1 MLLMLIIDILQAF
14 GRRLKAL
21 QEHAVEP
28 LQWSERSYTLSPLA
42 QQVLINKGYSL
53 HNYSFVYGVPLQC
66 ATHAECIAILE
77 EIPRYNNKHCHST
90 AHALA
95 DFVEAGRLYNQAGQI
110 SKAYAFLDV
119 CWTVLDCCAAIT
131 EGVAHGVVSL
141 ANPIIHPIETMENF
155 KRLVEIAG
163 CCVGKV
169 TKLLWSSF
177 ITHDVETATRITQEF
192 DAIYNALVTYV
203 KEHPRE
209 AIKQGTSFITQT
221 ILMNYGTHAL
231 HSFFKQAMVEL
242 PEYINLLPETAAA
255 VEVQAATLTAAIAT
269 HGARVAV
276 NTTKMGEDFLA
287 LSKIISGMGPY
298 IPLGQHLPH
307 LEKIYKDS
315 VKGFADKPNV
325 YVEFRDG
332 VLHVFEPGIK
342 LTKTKAKVDG
352 FHHDYLTA

>member
-1 MLLMLIIDILQAF
+1 
-14 GRRLKAL
+14 
-21 QEHAVEP
+21 
-28 LQWSERSYTLSPLA
+28 
-42 QQVLINKGYSL
+42 
-53 HNYSFVYGVPLQC
+53 
-66 ATHAECIAILE
+66 
-77 EIPRYNNKHCHST
+77 
-90 AHALA
+90 
-95 DFVEAGRLYNQAGQI
+95 
-110 SKAYAFLDV
+110 
-119 CWTVLDCCAAIT
+119 VLDCCAAIT

-141 ANPIIHPIETMENF
+141 ANPIIHPIETVENF

-352 FHHDYLTA
+352 FHHDYLNHLENTGQVQLVNKIMYEGGFYKADVFYKGAFSQEKTFFPADWPREKVLRTLIDFIKKNSDKAIQEGSRWKIEASLFDNIKLRVIIENTMKFITGFLLLGKK